1 MGGGT
6 GTGSIPVVSKA
17 SKEAEALTIGIV
29 TTPFAFEGN
38 NRMKNALA
46 GIEKLK
52 PNVDTIITIPNDN
65 LLSMLDPRVSMVDAF
80 AEVDMVLLKGIAAIT
95 DLITTPGFINV
106 DFADVKRVMKNAGT
120 AFMGLGSGSGKD
132 RADIA
137 AKFATSSPILDID
150 LRGAK
155 GVLLS
160 IASSSNITMQE
171 VNTIASV
178 VSSQAH
184 EDADIIFG
192 TVLNEELGDEIRVT
206 VIATGFDHE

>member
-1 MGGGT
+1 
-6 GTGSIPVVSKA
+6 
-17 SKEAEALTIGIV
+17 
-29 TTPFAFEGN
+29 
-38 NRMKNALA
+38 MKNALA

-120 AFMGLGSGSGKD
+120 AFMGLGSGSGED

-160 IASSSNITMQE
+160 IASSSSITMQE

-206 VIATGFDHE
+206 VIATGCDHE

>member
-1 MGGGT
+1 
-6 GTGSIPVVSKA
+6 
-17 SKEAEALTIGIV
+17 
-29 TTPFAFEGN
+29 
-38 NRMKNALA
+38 MKNALS

-52 PNVDTIITIPNDN
+52 EEVDTIIVIPNDN
-65 LLSMLDPRVSMVDAF
+65 LLSMLDPRVTMMDAF

-120 AFMGLGSGSGKD
+120 AFMGIGSGSGED
-132 RADIA
+132 RADVA
-137 AKFATSSPILDID
+137 AKFAVSSPILDVN

-160 IASSSNITMQE
+160 IASSSNITMSE

-178 VSSQAH
+178 VSEQAH

-192 TVLNEELGDEIRVT
+192 TVLNESLEDEIRVT
-206 VIATGFDHE
+206 VIATGFGNE